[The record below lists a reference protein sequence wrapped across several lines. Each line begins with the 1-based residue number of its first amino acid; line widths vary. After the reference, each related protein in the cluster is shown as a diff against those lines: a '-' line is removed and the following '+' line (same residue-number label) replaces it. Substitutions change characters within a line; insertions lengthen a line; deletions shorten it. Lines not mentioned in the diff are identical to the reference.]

1 MRFLKKKY
9 NTPNLIIESV
19 GLIDV
24 MASSADGG
32 YIVVDYFDNPVYI
45 PREEGL
51 FSYYND

>member
-9 NTPNLIIESV
+9 NTPNLNIESV

-32 YIVVDYFDNPVYI
+32 YVMVDFFDNPVYLSK
-45 PREEGL
+45 EESL
-51 FSYYND
+51 FSYYNE